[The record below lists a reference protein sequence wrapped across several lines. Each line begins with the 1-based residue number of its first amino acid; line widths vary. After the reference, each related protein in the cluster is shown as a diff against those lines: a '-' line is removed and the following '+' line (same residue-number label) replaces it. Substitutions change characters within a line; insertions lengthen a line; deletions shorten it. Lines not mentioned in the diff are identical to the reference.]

1 MVFRLIACGAVAF
14 CLLAGGAA
22 VQAEPAE
29 AEVLKGKTGQGY
41 RMKVLAKGQA
51 FKIHVFDIDLR
62 CRNGSELALI
72 ESGFL
77 WTKVG
82 KRGGFRDAQFG
93 RTDSVYFRGRLSEK
107 RIRGQ
112 VRVTD
117 RLRNGTRCSS
127 RWIGFNATPR

>member
-1 MVFRLIACGAVAF
+1 MVFRLIACTAIAIG
-14 CLLAGGAA
+14 LLAGDAA

-29 AEVLKGKTGQGY
+29 AKLFKGKTAQGY
-41 RMKVLAKGQA
+41 KMKVLVRGQA
-51 FKIHVFDIDLR
+51 FKLQKFDIDLK
-62 CRNGSELALI
+62 CRDGSELALI

-77 WTKVG
+77 WKKVG

-93 RTDSVYFRGRLSEK
+93 RTDSVYFRGKLSEK
-107 RIRGQ
+107 RIRGK

-127 RWIGFNATPR
+127 AWIGFKATP